1 MTTAAAHPASPRPT
15 TPRQLIATR
24 ETYGRTLLTMAEDF
38 PDLIVLGGD
47 LNVSTFVHLW
57 RDTHPDRF
65 FDFGPAEQNI
75 IGVAAGLAAAGKIP
89 FVSTFSVFGTG
100 RPYDQLRVL
109 VSQPALNVKLVCTH
123 AGILTGEDG
132 MSAHS
137 IEDLSL
143 MCALPAFRVIVPADA
158 VETEQAVR
166 TIAAVNGPVYVR
178 LPRAA
183 TAVIHTENYCFS
195 LDDADLLRPGNDVAI
210 IAAGALVAPALDA
223 AHALADDGIDARVI
237 NLHTLAPADQ
247 TAIVAAARETGAI
260 VTAEEHYI
268 HGGLGSI
275 VASIVARHCPAPVE
289 MVALHGYTGS
299 GPAQELMDQ
308 NGLNANGIAAA
319 ARRAL
324 ARKP

>member
-1 MTTAAAHPASPRPT
+1 MAVWRKMA
-15 TPRQLIATR
+15 ATR

-38 PDLIVLGGD
+38 PDLVVLGGD

-57 RDTHPDRF
+57 RDQYPERF

-75 IGVAAGLAAAGKIP
+75 VGVAAGLAAAGKIP

-109 VSQPALNVKLVCTH
+109 ISQPGLNVKLVCTH

-137 IEDLSL
+137 IEDLAL
-143 MCALPAFRVIVPADA
+143 MCALPSFKVIIPADA
-158 VETEQAVR
+158 VETAQAVR
-166 TIAAVNGPVYVR
+166 AVAAVDGPAYVR

-183 TAVIHTENYCFS
+183 TAIVHPESYQFRIGA
-195 LDDADLLRPGNDVAI
+195 ADLLRYGDDVTI
-210 IAAGALVAPALDA
+210 IAAGSLVAPALDA
-223 AHALADDGIDARVI
+223 ADLLAPEGIDARVI
-237 NLHTLAPADQ
+237 NLHTLAPLDQ
-247 TAIVAAARETGAI
+247 DAIIAAARDTGAI

-268 HGGLGSI
+268 HGGLGSV
-275 VASIVARHCPAPVE
+275 VAGITARHCPTPIE

-299 GPAQELMDQ
+299 GPGEALMAK
-308 NGLNANGIAAA
+308 NGLTADGVAAA
-319 ARRAL
+319 ARRAVR
-324 ARKP
+324 RKG

>member
-1 MTTAAAHPASPRPT
+1 MAATRPMA
-15 TPRQLIATR
+15 ATR
-24 ETYGRTLLTMAEDF
+24 ETYGRTLLTMAADF
-38 PDLIVLGGD
+38 PDLVVLGGD

-57 RDTHPDRF
+57 RDQYPERF

-75 IGVAAGLAAAGKIP
+75 VGVAAGLAAAGKIP

-109 VSQPALNVKLVCTH
+109 ISQPALNVKLVCTH

-143 MCALPAFRVIVPADA
+143 MCALPAFQVITPADA

-166 TIAAVNGPVYVR
+166 AIAAVDGPVYVR

-183 TAVIHTENYCFS
+183 TPVIHPESYQFRIGA
-195 LDDADLLRPGNDVAI
+195 ADLLRYGSDVSI
-210 IAAGALVAPALDA
+210 IAAGSLVAPALDA
-223 AHALADDGIDARVI
+223 AESLAPDGIDARVI

-247 TAIVAAARETGAI
+247 DAVIAAARETGAI

-275 VASIVARHCPAPVE
+275 VAGITARHCPVPIE

-299 GPAQELMDQ
+299 GPAHELMLK
-308 NGLNANGIAAA
+308 NGLTDAGIAAA
-319 ARRAL
+319 ARQAVS
-324 ARKP
+324 RKG

>member
-1 MTTAAAHPASPRPT
+1 MAATRAMA
-15 TPRQLIATR
+15 ATR

-38 PDLIVLGGD
+38 PDLVVLGGD

-57 RDTHPDRF
+57 RDQYPERF

-75 IGVAAGLAAAGKIP
+75 VGVAAGLAAAGKIP

-109 VSQPALNVKLVCTH
+109 ISQPGLNVKLVCTH

-143 MCALPAFRVIVPADA
+143 MCALPSFKVIAPSDA

-166 TIAAVNGPVYVR
+166 AVAAIDGPAYVR

-183 TAVIHTENYCFS
+183 TAIVHPESYQFRIGA
-195 LDDADLLRPGNDVAI
+195 ADLMRHGGDVAI
-210 IAAGALVAPALDA
+210 IAAGSLVAPALDA
-223 AHALADDGIDARVI
+223 ADLLAPEGIDARVI
-237 NLHTLAPADQ
+237 NLHTLAPADE
-247 TAIVAAARETGAI
+247 AAVIAAARDTGAI
-260 VTAEEHYI
+260 VTAEEHFI
-268 HGGLGSI
+268 HGGLGSV
-275 VASIVARHCPAPVE
+275 VAGITARHCPAPIE
-289 MVALHGYTGS
+289 MVALHGYTSS
-299 GPAQELMDQ
+299 GPGEELMVK
-308 NGLNANGIAAA
+308 NGLTAEGVAAA
-319 ARRAL
+319 ARRVVG
-324 ARKP
+324 RKG

>member
-1 MTTAAAHPASPRPT
+1 MTTAAVNPASPRQA

-38 PDLIVLGGD
+38 PDLVVLGGD

-137 IEDLSL
+137 IE
-143 MCALPAFRVIVPADA
+143 
-158 VETEQAVR
+158 T
-166 TIAAVNGPVYVR
+166 
-178 LPRAA
+178 
-183 TAVIHTENYCFS
+183 
-195 LDDADLLRPGNDVAI
+195 
-210 IAAGALVAPALDA
+210 
-223 AHALADDGIDARVI
+223 
-237 NLHTLAPADQ
+237 
-247 TAIVAAARETGAI
+247 
-260 VTAEEHYI
+260 
-268 HGGLGSI
+268 
-275 VASIVARHCPAPVE
+275 CP
-289 MVALHGYTGS
+289 
-299 GPAQELMDQ
+299 
-308 NGLNANGIAAA
+308 
-319 ARRAL
+319 
-324 ARKP
+324 

>member
-1 MTTAAAHPASPRPT
+1 MPATRQMAAP
-15 TPRQLIATR
+15 R
-24 ETYGRTLLTMAEDF
+24 ETYGRTLLTMADDF
-38 PDLIVLGGD
+38 PDLVVLGGD

-57 RDTHPDRF
+57 RDQYPERF

-75 IGVAAGLAAAGKIP
+75 VGVAAGLAAAGKIP

-109 VSQPALNVKLVCTH
+109 ISQPALNVKLVCTH

-143 MCALPAFRVIVPADA
+143 MCALPSFKVVTPADS

-166 TIAAVNGPVYVR
+166 AIAAIDGPVYVR

-183 TAVIHTENYCFS
+183 TPVIHPATYQFR
-195 LDDADLLRPGNDVAI
+195 LGAADLLRYGSDVSI
-210 IAAGALVAPALDA
+210 IAAGSLVAPALDA
-223 AHALADDGIDARVI
+223 ADALAPDGIDARVI
-237 NLHTLAPADQ
+237 NLHTLAPADHD
-247 TAIVAAARETGAI
+247 AVIAAARDTGAI

-268 HGGLGSI
+268 HGGLGSV
-275 VASIVARHCPAPVE
+275 VAGITARHCPVPIE

-299 GPAQELMDQ
+299 GPAPELMLK
-308 NGLNANGIAAA
+308 NGLTAAGIAKA
-319 ARRAL
+319 ARQAIH
-324 ARKP
+324 RKG